1 MNGLDFCQNPKTL
14 IFRLFRGLFRSS
26 WPTEIFFQKSSF
38 ETHAK
43 KSEKQ

>member
-14 IFRLFRGLFRSS
+14 IFRLFRGL
-26 WPTEIFFQKSSF
+26 TEIFFQKSSF